1 MAHLTGD
8 PKRHDLSSFKESL
21 SGSCLCGS
29 ITVTINDNE
38 LFTKPRG
45 HLCHCANCRKVSG
58 SVVSANLIMEE
69 EKVDIKDRDGTLKV
83 YEDKATNSGNPVYRY
98 FCAVDGNPVMSKVDA
113 LPGKAIIKLG
123 MMPVIPT
130 PEMES
135 FALHKHTWFKKPD
148 GVKSY
153 KILRTGEL
161 MDDE

>member
-1 MAHLTGD
+1 MPELTGD
-8 PKRHDLSSFKESL
+8 PKRHDLSTFKDSL
-21 SGSCLCGS
+21 TGSCLCGS
-29 ITVTINDNE
+29 ITVTINDGE

-69 EKVDIKDRDGTLKV
+69 EKVDIKDRDGTLKS
-83 YEDKATNSGNPVYRY
+83 YEDKATNSGNPV
-98 FCAVDGNPVMSKVDA
+98 DM
-113 LPGKAIIKLG
+113 LPGKAIIKMG

-135 FALHKHTWFKKPD
+135 FAAHKHSWFNKPD
-148 GVKSY
+148 NVLSY

-161 MDDE
+161 MED

>member
-8 PKRHDLSSFKESL
+8 PKRHDLSSFKDSL

-29 ITVTINDNE
+29 ITVTIHDNE

-69 EKVDIKDRDGTLKV
+69 EKVDITDRDGTLKV
-83 YEDKATNSGNPVYRY
+83 YQDEATNSGNPVSRY
-98 FCAVDGNPVMSKVDA
+98 FCAVDGNPVMSKVEA

-135 FALHKHTWFKKPD
+135 FAAHKHTWFKKPE
-148 GVKSY
+148 GVTSY
-153 KILRTGEL
+153 KILRGGEL
-161 MDDE
+161 LDD